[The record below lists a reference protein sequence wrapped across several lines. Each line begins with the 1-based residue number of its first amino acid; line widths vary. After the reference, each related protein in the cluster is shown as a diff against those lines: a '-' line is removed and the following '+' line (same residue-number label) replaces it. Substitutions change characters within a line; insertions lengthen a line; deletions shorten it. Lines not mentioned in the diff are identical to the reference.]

1 MQNEAKNRKTC
12 HPFDSDN
19 KRKGSTMVE
28 LVVGFVILVLLVG
41 TFTKVISQSYKLLT
55 RSQNMRRNTESV
67 YSSYYKQKH
76 GAKDSGEAVLNKTEE
91 KMTLQLVYEGE
102 NLPLK
107 SQKIGITKGNNITI
121 YDFTI
126 EDTP

>member
-55 RSQNMRRNTESV
+55 RSQNKR
-67 YSSYYKQKH
+67 QC
-76 GAKDSGEAVLNKTEE
+76 
-91 KMTLQLVYEGE
+91 
-102 NLPLK
+102 
-107 SQKIGITKGNNITI
+107 
-121 YDFTI
+121 
-126 EDTP
+126 